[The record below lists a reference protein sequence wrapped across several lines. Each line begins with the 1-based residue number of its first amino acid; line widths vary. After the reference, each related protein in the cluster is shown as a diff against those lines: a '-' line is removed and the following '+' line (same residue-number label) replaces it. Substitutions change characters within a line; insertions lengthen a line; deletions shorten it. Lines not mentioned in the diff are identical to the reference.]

1 MSTLHQILDA
11 LAARPDVEA
20 VMVLSADGLPIHSTG
35 RGKLDADA
43 VAALAAN
50 FARGAARLGSAASCS
65 DFSTSVLEYK
75 DRLVVVRALG
85 GEGHLF
91 VLGAAA
97 HNIGPLLHDLRQQ
110 GPSLAALL

>member
-1 MSTLHQILDA
+1 MSTLHQILED

-50 FARGAARLGSAASCS
+50 FASGAARLGNAASCES
-65 DFSTSVLEYK
+65 FTTSVLEYK
-75 DRLVVVRALG
+75 DRLVVVRPLG
-85 GEGHLF
+85 TEGHLF
-91 VLGAAA
+91 VLGTAQT
-97 HNIGPLLHDLRQQ
+97 NIGPLLYDLRQQ